1 MKKVVLSIAVLA
13 FVSLSMH
20 TYAQSPTDNLF
31 DKYGAKDGFTTVHI
45 TKELFAL
52 FADVAAESDSEETKE
67 MQDMIK
73 GLDQIRILMYEKN
86 DEGQFDE
93 KLFQEFRS
101 ELSTVKLKDFTELMT
116 VKETNESV
124 KFMILKKDKIINEM
138 FLIIDGKDQAGFI
151 SITGNIDMK
160 SIANLSKAMNIKGM
174 EKLEMIHHHGEEE
187 K

>member
-1 MKKVVLSIAVLA
+1 MKKVVLSIAVLVLVLLA
-13 FVSLSMH
+13 GNTF
-20 TYAQSPTDNLF
+20 AQSPSDALF
-31 DKYGAKDGFTTVHI
+31 TKYGSKDGFTTVHI
-45 TKELFAL
+45 TKDLFAL
-52 FADVAAESDSEETKE
+52 FADVAAESDSEETRE

-86 DEGQFDE
+86 DEGQFDG
-93 KLFQEFRS
+93 KLFQDFKS

-174 EKLEMIHHHGEEE
+174 EKLEMINKKGEE
-187 K
+187 KK